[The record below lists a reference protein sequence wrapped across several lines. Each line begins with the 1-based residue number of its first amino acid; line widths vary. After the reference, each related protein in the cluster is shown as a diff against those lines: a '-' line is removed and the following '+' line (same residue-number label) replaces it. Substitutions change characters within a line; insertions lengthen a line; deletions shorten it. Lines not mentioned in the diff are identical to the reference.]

1 MISLIFW
8 SGSGLA
14 YEAIPA
20 PDYAQALEGCEN
32 NGMNTPIPPIPP
44 RRRLQEL
51 LAIPERQRTDEQW
64 DEINE
69 LEIKLASANREDA
82 PDPSSM
88 RRDGSSNNNN
98 NNNRRNRPPGG
109 GQQGKRPPRK
119 FHNKKPGGPGGGAD
133 R

>member
-1 MISLIFW
+1 
-8 SGSGLA
+8 
-14 YEAIPA
+14 
-20 PDYAQALEGCEN
+20 
-32 NGMNTPIPPIPP
+32 MNTPITPVPP

-82 PDPSSM
+82 PDPNLQ
-88 RRDGSSNNNN
+88 RRDAPSSNNQS
-98 NNNRRNRPPGG
+98 RRNRPPGGG

-119 FHNKKPGGPGGGAD
+119 FHKKPGPG
-133 R
+133 

>member
-1 MISLIFW
+1 
-8 SGSGLA
+8 
-14 YEAIPA
+14 
-20 PDYAQALEGCEN
+20 
-32 NGMNTPIPPIPP
+32 MNTPEPVSP

-82 PDPSSM
+82 PDPNI
-88 RRDGSSNNNN
+88 RRQGQSPATNNQA
-98 NNNRRNRPPGG
+98 RRNRPGG

-119 FHNKKPGGPGGGAD
+119 FHKP
-133 R
+133 

>member
-1 MISLIFW
+1 
-8 SGSGLA
+8 
-14 YEAIPA
+14 
-20 PDYAQALEGCEN
+20 
-32 NGMNTPIPPIPP
+32 MNTPIPPVPP

-82 PDPSSM
+82 PDPSV
-88 RRDGSSNNNN
+88 RRDALTSNNNQS
-98 NNNRRNRPPGG
+98 RRNRPAGG
-109 GQQGKRPPRK
+109 GQGKRPPRK
-119 FHNKKPGGPGGGAD
+119 FHKKHGGQGGPGGGD